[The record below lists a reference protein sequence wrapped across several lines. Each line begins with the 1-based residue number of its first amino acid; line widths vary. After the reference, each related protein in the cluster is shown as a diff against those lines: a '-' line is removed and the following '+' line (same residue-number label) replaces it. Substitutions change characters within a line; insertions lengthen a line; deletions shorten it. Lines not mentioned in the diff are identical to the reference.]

1 MSEENSMQSQED
13 KLISQAKKRLLG
25 ACVILF
31 ILLISAPFVLK
42 NRNEEGPTEPIKI
55 SMESSPGI
63 VDLNTDSIKSAD
75 IKPEMPGDSGISGFI
90 SADLNTDSIKSADI
104 KPEIPESPG
113 SQNKKELLP
122 SSTDVKAKQET
133 IILPNSGF
141 YIQLGI
147 FSDME
152 KVKPLQQKLNLINIQ
167 TKSEVIKING
177 VDKVRLITDEFKSEA
192 LAKDTLLKIKNAGII
207 GIIKKIN

>member
-1 MSEENSMQSQED
+1 MSEENSIQSQED

-42 NRNEEGPTEPIKI
+42 NRNEDGPTEPIKI

-75 IKPEMPGDSGISGFI
+75 IKPE
-90 SADLNTDSIKSADI
+90 
-104 KPEIPESPG
+104 IPESPG
-113 SQNKKELLP
+113 YQNKKELLP
-122 SSTDVKAKQET
+122 SSTDIKAKQET
-133 IILPNSGF
+133 IILSNSGL

-192 LAKDTLLKIKNAGII
+192 LAKDTLLKIKNAGIT

>member
-1 MSEENSMQSQED
+1 MSEDNSIQPQED

-25 ACVILF
+25 ACVLLF

-55 SMESSPGI
+55 SMESSPVI
-63 VDLNTDSIKSAD
+63 ADMNAESIK
-75 IKPEMPGDSGISGFI
+75 P
-90 SADLNTDSIKSADI
+90 ADI

-133 IILPNSGF
+133 IILPNSGL

-192 LAKDTLLKIKNAGII
+192 LAKDTLLKIKNAGIT

>member
-1 MSEENSMQSQED
+1 MSEDNSIQPQED

-55 SMESSPGI
+55 SMESSPVI
-63 VDLNTDSIKSAD
+63 ADANVESIKPLEP
-75 IKPEMPGDSGISGFI
+75 KPE
-90 SADLNTDSIKSADI
+90 T
-104 KPEIPESPG
+104 PELPNPQS
-113 SQNKKELLP
+113 KKELP
-122 SSTDVKAKQET
+122 PPSTDVKAKSDS
-133 IILPNSGF
+133 IPPSNSGI

-147 FSDME
+147 FSDSE
-152 KVKPLQQKLNLINIQ
+152 KVKPLQQKLNQLSIE
-167 TKSEVIKING
+167 TKIEAIKING
-177 VDKVRLITDEFKSEA
+177 VDKVRLITGEFKTEA
-192 LAKDTLLKIKNAGII
+192 LAKETLLKIKNAGMS